1 VIGQEYGHIPRTMM
15 PLVLLVGFLGSG
27 KTRFLTTLI
36 PALHTHGLRVRVLLN
51 DFENAKIDA
60 ARLNELDALVT
71 PLDGECVCCTSLREL
86 MEALQATPADPSTVM
101 LIEANGATAA
111 DELLGYLTLDRR
123 LGQYTLPVQ
132 LTVIDAG
139 RWQKRWWHNTLEASQ
154 ATTATHLHLNW
165 TERLRADRLVAVEQ
179 SVRQINPRAA
189 LTDPTR
195 FAAELAALAERTRE
209 QTSRRPMLPVAN
221 AEAPASG
228 GTESSAPHARH
239 VHPFAST
246 TLPLPEVVD
255 RSAFLALIA
264 ALPPAVVRAKG
275 MVRFRDRPE
284 EMFVW
289 NRIGGRKGVQ
299 LDKSAPH
306 AGAQPVALFIGV
318 DLPLAELAQR
328 FEALHP

>member
-1 VIGQEYGHIPRTMM
+1 MM
-15 PLVLLVGFLGSG
+15 PLVLLVGFLGTG

-71 PLDGECVCCTSLREL
+71 PLDGECVCCSSLREL
-86 MEALQATPADPSTVM
+86 MEALQATTADPNTVM

-123 LGQYTLPVQ
+123 LAQYTLPVQ

-165 TERLRADRLVAVEQ
+165 TERLRADRLAAVTH

-189 LTDPTR
+189 LTEPVQ
-195 FAAELAALAERTRE
+195 FAAELAALAERARG
-209 QTSRRPMLPVAN
+209 QTSRRPTLPIAMH
-221 AEAPASG
+221 EGHEQHEPAPG
-228 GTESSAPHARH
+228 VHAPHDHAPHVHIPH
-239 VHPFAST
+239 VHPFASA
-246 TLPLPEVVD
+246 TLPLPDVVD
-255 RSAFLALIA
+255 RAAFLAVVA
-264 ALPPAVVRAKG
+264 GLPPAVVRAKG
-275 MVRFRDRPE
+275 MVRFRDKPD

-306 AGAQPVALFIGV
+306 AGAQSVALFIGV
-318 DLPLAELAQR
+318 ELPLEDLTQR
-328 FEALHP
+328 FAALGAVA